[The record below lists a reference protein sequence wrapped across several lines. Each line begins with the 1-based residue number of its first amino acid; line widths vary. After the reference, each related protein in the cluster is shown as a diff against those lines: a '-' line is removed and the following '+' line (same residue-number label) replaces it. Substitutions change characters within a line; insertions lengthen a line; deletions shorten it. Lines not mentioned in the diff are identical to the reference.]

1 MASNVPPPAA
11 AAHKRGP
18 GYTQVEDLLIC
29 KVFIIVSEDSTVGAS
44 QKGAAFKSKMHTEY
58 VSLITNQHSY
68 ESSLLGTASSAITR
82 DGYAQS
88 GITGLPFHDRSP
100 DSIYSRFKDKIS
112 PDVSKI
118 LGIEDTTTPPTGNNL
133 DDYKKVCSEIFF
145 RRYAR
150 QFEYME
156 CKEYLKLKPKYIS
169 FATKQEPKTKPTRP
183 PSKKATAK
191 AKSDAELVSKAV
203 LAVKGETNADRP
215 IGGVQEGF
223 FEQAGGF
230 LAVASSALDGYIHS
244 QQQKAIL
251 ELLDTPEK
259 KQFARE
265 QMKLQISEMQAK
277 RRKLAFEAV
286 GTTTTTTTTTTP
298 TALTTT
304 AMATPTASE
313 AIGTT
318 TPTALTTAMATPT
331 PLVGSTRNNPT
342 YLSSGS
348 DGADSD
354 ESE

>member
-1 MASNVPPPAA
+1 MVTPKAA
-11 AAHKRGP
+11 
-18 GYTQVEDLLIC
+18 LL
-29 KVFIIVSEDSTVGAS
+29 
-44 QKGAAFKSKMHTEY
+44 
-58 VSLITNQHSY
+58 
-68 ESSLLGTASSAITR
+68 
-82 DGYAQS
+82 
-88 GITGLPFHDRSP
+88 
-100 DSIYSRFKDKIS
+100 
-112 PDVSKI
+112 
-118 LGIEDTTTPPTGNNL
+118 
-133 DDYKKVCSEIFF
+133 F

-150 QFEYME
+150 PFEYME
-156 CKEYLKLKPKYIS
+156 CKEYLELKPKYTS
-169 FATKQEPKTKPTRP
+169 FAAKQEPKTKPTRP
-183 PSKKATAK
+183 PSKKATLK

-203 LAVKGETNADRP
+203 LAVKGETNRP

-286 GTTTTTTTTTTP
+286 GTTT
-298 TALTTT
+298 
-304 AMATPTASE
+304 
-313 AIGTT
+313 
-318 TPTALTTAMATPT
+318 PTALTTAMATPT

-348 DGADSD
+348 DG